1 MKNVSILLAFLL
13 LGFKNSNAQTCTIS
27 YSVAFS
33 DGKTVQVGLTAEQKK
48 FLEGDGTKR
57 YKGICLNP
65 ANPDYLILWTEGL
78 SGSELAKVT
87 ADAATRGR
95 ATGET
100 TSTPSGSAR
109 LNAPGNSSGWLES
122 GMTIKRSSVVRGQ
135 AYYWILDNSKNPPQ
149 IVHNGEG
156 HQDVPQNSRNDP
168 GHAVNTSDFAS
179 TISDPTEALNSALKW
194 IKKERKP

>member
-78 SGSELAKVT
+78 SERPGKS
-87 ADAATRGR
+87 DGRRGNQR
-95 ATGET
+95 ARPGET

-122 GMTIKRSSVVRGQ
+122 LTIKRSSVCADKRITG
-135 AYYWILDNSKNPPQ
+135 
-149 IVHNGEG
+149 
-156 HQDVPQNSRNDP
+156 
-168 GHAVNTSDFAS
+168 FS
-179 TISDPTEALNSALKW
+179 TTQKIHLKSFTMGKD
-194 IKKERKP
+194 IKTFRRIAGTTQGTQ